1 MSVDGSVAAWLT
13 ADALYA
19 TSVPASAAAW
29 GDSARETTI
38 ISPIALLADAQAEAA
53 RQAGFLAGPFA
64 VDEHD
69 VLGSQIDCL
78 GRVITIKGDRMGYQN
93 GKDVFVIGAQEGA
106 NITTLTVLVRL
117 S

>member
-1 MSVDGSVAAWLT
+1 MSVDGSLAQWLM
-13 ADALYA
+13 AEARYV
-19 TSVPASAAAW
+19 TSAPAGASAW

-38 ISPIALLADAQAEAA
+38 VSPLALEADAEVEAA

-69 VLGSQIDCL
+69 VLRSQTDCL

-93 GKDVFVIGAQEGA
+93 GKDVFVIGVQEGA
-106 NITTLTVLVRL
+106 GITTLTVLVRL